1 MQPFRDSSI
10 RGKLSMLIFCTSLL
24 GLSIAGMSFEIYE
37 RTSFRAG
44 LINELTAHADMLGS
58 NTAASLAF
66 NDRKSAQDLM
76 GALRLERHILAACI
90 YDIHGNIFAEYRREG
105 AGGNLKLPTWQGET
119 TRFERES
126 LTVYRSLRLDGQ
138 RMGGIAIV
146 SDFSEL
152 QAKMKRFREISILIL
167 IVSLLATVLVSQ
179 RLVSLITEPIL
190 QLAGLAERVSTKEDY
205 TLRAVPSGKNELGKL
220 VGSFNQ
226 MLERIQER
234 DAALQSAKEDLEARV
249 LARTEELQLEVA
261 ERKQAEAEMR
271 RAKEAAEKA
280 SRAKSEFLANMSHE
294 IRTPLNGIMGRPA
307 RLPGSDFENAGA
319 KSRRKGPGTH
329 VRGGAGSAGSGA
341 GRFQQVAPGDHQ
353 PRRERHQIHG

>member
-24 GLSIAGMSFEIYE
+24 GLSIAGMAFEIYE
-37 RTSFRAG
+37 RTSFRAA

-76 GALRLERHILAACI
+76 SALRLERHILSA
-90 YDIHGNIFAEYRREG
+90 
-105 AGGNLKLPTWQGET
+105 WQGET

-126 LTVYRSLRLDGQ
+126 LTVSRSLRLDGQ

-205 TLRAVPSGKNELGKL
+205 TLRAVPSGKDELGKL

-234 DAALQSAKEDLEARV
+234 DAALQSAKEALEARV
-249 LARTEELQLEVA
+249 LARTEELQLEVT

-280 SRAKSEFLANMSHE
+280 SGAKSEFLANMSHE
-294 IRTPLNGIMGRPA
+294 IRTPLNGIMGMTDLALETQLTPEQHEYLETVRMSGDS
-307 RLPGSDFENAGA
+307 LLTVVNDILDFSKIE
-319 KSRRKGPGTH
+319 
-329 VRGGAGSAGSGA
+329 A
-341 GRFQQVAPGDHQ
+341 GRIDLEAIAFNQRDSLETSLKTLALRAD
-353 PRRERHQIHG
+353 